1 MHTYYARCHGLTN
14 FNSALTFNPAIVLHM
29 SQSHALWF
37 FKLCLNVQIFS
48 WAHYPLKL
56 LLDISQ
62 QQNDHGG
69 CCACTSQQQY
79 NTSAVQL
86 DQTSLESWY
95 PVIIEST
102 VKNST
107 SDTIVRIEHKNFPHT
122 MKLLSG
128 KTFTVSV
135 QNSYLYENFCRKNF
149 AVATH
154 NANHKGHRLLY
165 RVALTNP

>member
-1 MHTYYARCHGLTN
+1 MRDVMGLQILIPQLLSMQQLFCTCHSPVPYDFLNYASTYKYFPRHIT
-14 FNSALTFNPAIVLHM
+14 
-29 SQSHALWF
+29 
-37 FKLCLNVQIFS
+37 
-48 WAHYPLKL
+48 HYSYSLY
-56 LLDISQ
+56 ISQ
-62 QQNDHGG
+62 QQKDHGG
-69 CCACTSQQQY
+69 CCACTSRQQY
-79 NTSAVQL
+79 NTSAVKH

-95 PVIIEST
+95 PLIIEST

-107 SDTIVRIEHKNFPHT
+107 SDTIVRIEHNKFPHT

-135 QNSYLYENFCRKNF
+135 QNSYLYENFCGKNF

-165 RVALTNP
+165 RVAFTNP